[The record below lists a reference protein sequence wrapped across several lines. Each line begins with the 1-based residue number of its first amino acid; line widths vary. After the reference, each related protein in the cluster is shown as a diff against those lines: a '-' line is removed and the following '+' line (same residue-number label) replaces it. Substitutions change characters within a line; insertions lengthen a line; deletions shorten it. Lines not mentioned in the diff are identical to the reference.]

1 VKFVGVTSC
10 PTGIAHSSMAAEAIE
25 EAARERG
32 HECEVEVQG
41 ASGGPAIS
49 SDKIREADA
58 VIFAVDAG
66 VKDRDRFAHLPHV
79 QVRTREAIDKA
90 PSIIERA
97 EKAAEE
103 APADREAAP
112 AADSGAEEQEMSGG
126 ERLRQ
131 WLMTGVSYML
141 PFVIGGGI
149 LIAAAFAIGDAVAV
163 TEVDVFN
170 ESFSD
175 YSALTYIGALLFT
188 IGAQAFAM
196 LVPILAGFIAY
207 AMADRPGIAP
217 GIVGGLIAN
226 EMGAGF
232 LGAIVVGLF
241 AGWLINVL
249 KKTPVTGTLQRML
262 PILVYPIVGTLIV
275 GLATILVIGE
285 PIAALTEGLTSW
297 LDGLSG
303 ANLVLLGIILGGMMA
318 FDLGGPIN
326 KVAYGFGIAAL
337 DSGNYE
343 VMAAIMGAGMVPPLA
358 MALATV
364 LRSKL
369 YNDSEIQAGEAA
381 WLMGASF
388 ITEGAIPFAA
398 ADPLRVIPAM
408 MVGSA
413 TTAVLSLL
421 GGVTLQAP
429 HGGIWVVGL
438 MGNALWFLVAVAV
451 GTVISA
457 VLVNVIKT
465 VWKPSDAQASKEA
478 VSIV

>member
-1 VKFVGVTSC
+1 
-10 PTGIAHSSMAAEAIE
+10 
-25 EAARERG
+25 
-32 HECEVEVQG
+32 
-41 ASGGPAIS
+41 
-49 SDKIREADA
+49 
-58 VIFAVDAG
+58 
-66 VKDRDRFAHLPHV
+66 
-79 QVRTREAIDKA
+79 
-90 PSIIERA
+90 
-97 EKAAEE
+97 
-103 APADREAAP
+103 
-112 AADSGAEEQEMSGG
+112 
-126 ERLRQ
+126 
-131 WLMTGVSYML
+131 
-141 PFVIGGGI
+141 
-149 LIAAAFAIGDAVAV
+149 
-163 TEVDVFN
+163 
-170 ESFSD
+170 
-175 YSALTYIGALLFT
+175 
-188 IGAQAFAM
+188 M